1 MVRRSIRPA
10 QCYNPALGMS
20 VVPLSSAPRHFVRVV
35 GADDTPAPG
44 SGALQFEK
52 VRGTTVLTRA
62 IAASPLRLLHPKN
75 AGSAAWVYAAT
86 YGGGL
91 LGGDTIAL
99 DATIGDGARALISTQ
114 ASTKVYR
121 SDANARQ
128 QLRVRAGDDSLL
140 VLLPDPV
147 TPFAHS
153 RYSQQQHIDLS
164 PNATLIAID
173 WMTSGRMGSGERWQ
187 FASYSSATW
196 VRNDGR
202 LVLHDATR
210 LEPQDGDVA
219 RRFGRFNCVAWAIAM
234 GPAVRAAAIRLA
246 GSLAEAPVP
255 KRADVLLSSA
265 LLDDDGV
272 LLRGAGTTTQ
282 EVGAV
287 LKQYLNFVPS
297 LLGDDPWACRP

>member
-1 MVRRSIRPA
+1 
-10 QCYNPALGMS
+10 MS
-20 VVPLSSAPRHFVRVV
+20 VVPLSAVPRHSVRVV
-35 GADDTPAPG
+35 GAHDTPAPG
-44 SGALQFEK
+44 SGALQFDK
-52 VRGTTVLTRA
+52 IRGTTVLTRA

-99 DATIGDGARALISTQ
+99 DATVGDGARALISTQ

-121 SDANARQ
+121 SDAIARQ
-128 QLRVRAGDDSLL
+128 QLRVRAGDESLL

-153 RYSQQQHIDLS
+153 RYLQQQHIDLS
-164 PNATLIAID
+164 PTATLIAID

-196 VRNDGR
+196 VRRDGR

-210 LEPQDGDVA
+210 LEPEDGDVA
-219 RRFGRFNCVAWAIAM
+219 RRFGRFNCVAWAIVI

-246 GSLAEAPVP
+246 GSLAEAPVLR
-255 KRADVLLSSA
+255 RADVLLSSA

-272 LLRGAGTTTQ
+272 LLRVAGTTTQ

-287 LKQYLNFVPS
+287 LKQHLNFVPS